1 MRYLHY
7 KSPDCTIEEYR
18 DHTALVAVLIVA
30 ALILAMIFLAAAHGA
45 FGRSQAISTYVD
57 ESGNVT
63 TVIRRGN
70 AIYTSQRLEVTE
82 DNLGW
87 DESTSDTD
95 CAYIL
100 D

>member
-30 ALILAMIFLAAAHGA
+30 ALILAMILLAAAHGA

-63 TVIRRGN
+63 TVITYGN
-70 AIYTSQRLEVTE
+70 SHFAERKIKEVENKGGTHERFTSQE
-82 DNLGW
+82 G
-87 DESTSDTD
+87 
-95 CAYIL
+95 
-100 D
+100 